1 MNDFDPEWLQ
11 KLKTTDPLRAK
22 TFTPEK
28 MSVIEKA
35 VENMNKPSRGR
46 KRKVWI
52 PGFAAVVAAV
62 IFVSGILP
70 SGPYTGWLSD
80 LFESEQI
87 DGTTA
92 KPNPTPA
99 DQADPQ
105 PEIEP
110 QPPAETVPLTG
121 KLKDQ
126 LQFSTESEMT
136 ISIHDA
142 QSGKDF
148 EIPADREDVI
158 LQSLNGTDLT
168 AAKAPEAVSSGSE
181 TSVFLRFSVD
191 GKIYQIPYRLKTNTI
206 EWKGQSFYVDDGIML
221 LMHGL
226 LLPETELTK
235 IDRVFEQARKEQAN
249 GQVIEHEKQLY
260 EGERLQIDGKDYAA
274 WEKELKNLPLVSE
287 KIYYNYFTEKMD
299 SIRQYEPGITAL
311 NLAILF
317 EDPKYGT
324 KDGIRVGLTEA
335 EVIGKL
341 GEPNKKSATEWSYKD
356 GDYSK
361 FHLYF
366 EDGKVLYI
374 VITMPL

>member
-35 VENMNKPSRGR
+35 VENIIKPSRGR
-46 KRKVWI
+46 KRKAWI

-87 DGTTA
+87 DGNTA
-92 KPNPTPA
+92 NPNSTPP

-110 QPPAETVPLTG
+110 QPPAETVLLTG

-136 ISIHDA
+136 ISVHDA
-142 QSGKDF
+142 QNGKDF
-148 EIPADREDVI
+148 EIPADREYVI
-158 LQSLNGTDLT
+158 LQGLNGTDLT
-168 AAKAPEAVSSGSE
+168 AAKTPEATSSGSE
-181 TSVFLRFSVD
+181 ERVFLRFSVD

-226 LLPETELTK
+226 LLPETKLTK
-235 IDRVFEQARKEQAN
+235 IDRVFEQTRKEQAN
-249 GQVIEHEKQLY
+249 GQVIEHEQLY
-260 EGERLQIDGKDYAA
+260 DGERLQIDGKDYAA
-274 WEKELKNLPLVSE
+274 WVEELKSLPLVSE
-287 KIYYNYFTEKMD
+287 KKYYNYFTEKMD

-341 GEPNKKSATEWSYKD
+341 GEPNKKLDIKWSYKD
-356 GDYSK
+356 GDYAK

>member
-1 MNDFDPEWLQ
+1 MNEYDPEWMQ
-11 KLKTTDPLRAK
+11 KLKTTDPLRVK

-35 VENMNKPSRGR
+35 VEDMNKPSRGR

-52 PGFAAVVAAV
+52 PGFAAVIAAF
-62 IFVSGILP
+62 IIVSGILP
-70 SGPYTGWLSD
+70 SGPYTGWLLD
-80 LFESEQI
+80 LFESEQN
-87 DGTTA
+87 DHTTA
-92 KPNPTPA
+92 KPNPTPP
-99 DQADPQ
+99 DQANPQ
-105 PEIEP
+105 PEIVP

-136 ISIHDA
+136 ISVHDA

-148 EIPADREDVI
+148 EIPADREYVI

-168 AAKAPEAVSSGSE
+168 AAKAPEAASSE
-181 TSVFLRFSVD
+181 ASVFLRFSVD
-191 GKIYQIPYRLKTNTI
+191 GKIYQIPYRLETNTI

-221 LMHGL
+221 LMNGL
-226 LLPETELTK
+226 LLPETKLAK
-235 IDRVFEQARKEQAN
+235 IDRVFEQAHKEREN
-249 GQVIEHEKQLY
+249 GQVIEHEKLY
-260 EGERLQIDGKDYAA
+260 DWERLLIGRKDYAA
-274 WEKELKNLPLVSE
+274 WETELKNLPLVSE
-287 KIYYNYFTEKMD
+287 KKYYNYVTDKMD
-299 SIRQYEPGITAL
+299 SIRQYESGITAL
-311 NLAILF
+311 NLAFLF
-317 EDPKYGT
+317 EDPKYET

-335 EVIGKL
+335 EVIAKL
-341 GEPNKKSATEWSYKD
+341 GEPNKKSDTKWSYKD

>member
-35 VENMNKPSRGR
+35 VENMIKPSRGR
-46 KRKVWI
+46 KRKAWI

-87 DGTTA
+87 DGNTA
-92 KPNPTPA
+92 NPNSTPP

-110 QPPAETVPLTG
+110 QPPAETVLLTG

-136 ISIHDA
+136 ISVHDA
-142 QSGKDF
+142 QNGKDF
-148 EIPADREDVI
+148 EIPADREYVI
-158 LQSLNGTDLT
+158 LQGLNGTDLT
-168 AAKAPEAVSSGSE
+168 AAKAPEATSSGSE
-181 TSVFLRFSVD
+181 ERVFLRFSVD

-226 LLPETELTK
+226 LLPETKLTK
-235 IDRVFEQARKEQAN
+235 IDRVFEQTRKEQAN
-249 GQVIEHEKQLY
+249 GQVIEHEQLY
-260 EGERLQIDGKDYAA
+260 DGERLQIDGKDYAA
-274 WEKELKNLPLVSE
+274 WVEELKSLPLVSE
-287 KIYYNYFTEKMD
+287 KKYYNYFTEKMD

-341 GEPNKKSATEWSYKD
+341 GEPNKKLDIKWSYKD
-356 GDYSK
+356 GDYAK

>member
-1 MNDFDPEWLQ
+1 MNEFDSEWMQ

-35 VENMNKPSRGR
+35 VENMNKPLIGR
-46 KRKVWI
+46 KRKIWI
-52 PGFAAVVAAV
+52 PGFAAVVAV
-62 IFVSGILP
+62 IIFVSGILP
-70 SGPYTGWLSD
+70 SGPYTGWLSG

-87 DGTTA
+87 DGNTA
-92 KPNPTPA
+92 KPNPSPP

-126 LQFSTESEMT
+126 LQFNTESEMT

-148 EIPADREDVI
+148 EIPADREYVI

-168 AAKAPEAVSSGSE
+168 AAKAPEGASSDSE
-181 TSVFLRFSVD
+181 ASVFLRFSVD
-191 GKIYQIPYRLKTNTI
+191 GKIYQIPYHLKTNTI
-206 EWKGQSFYVDDGIML
+206 EWKGQSFYADDGIML

-226 LLPETELTK
+226 LLPETKLTK

-249 GQVIEHEKQLY
+249 GQVIEQGNRY
-260 EGERLQIDGKDYAA
+260 DWERLQIDGKDYAA

-287 KIYYNYFTEKMD
+287 KKYYNYFTEKMN
-299 SIRQYEPGITAL
+299 SIRQYEPGIIAL

-341 GEPNKKSATEWSYKD
+341 GEPNEKSATEWSYKD
-356 GDYSK
+356 GDFSK

>member
-1 MNDFDPEWLQ
+1 MNEFDPEWMQ

-46 KRKVWI
+46 KRKIWI

-80 LFESEQI
+80 LFENEQN

-92 KPNPTPA
+92 KPNPIPP

-142 QSGKDF
+142 QSGKDID
-148 EIPADREDVI
+148 IPAEREYVI

-168 AAKAPEAVSSGSE
+168 AAKAQEAASSGPEA
-181 TSVFLRFSVD
+181 SVFLRFLVD
-191 GKIYQIPYRLKTNTI
+191 GKIYQIPYRLKANTI

-226 LLPETELTK
+226 LLPETKLTQ
-235 IDRVFEQARKEQAN
+235 IDRVFEQARKEQEN
-249 GQVIEHEKQLY
+249 GQVIEQENRY
-260 EGERLQIDGKDYAA
+260 DWERLQINGKDYAA

-287 KIYYNYFTEKMD
+287 KKYYNFFTEKMN
-299 SIRQYEPGITAL
+299 SIRQYEGITAL
-311 NLAILF
+311 NQAILF

-335 EVIGKL
+335 EVIAKL
-341 GEPNKKSATEWSYKD
+341 GEPNKKSTTEWSYKD
-356 GDYSK
+356 GDYSQ

-366 EDGKVLYI
+366 ENGKVLYI
-374 VITMPL
+374 VIAMPL

>member
-1 MNDFDPEWLQ
+1 MNEFDPEWMQ

-80 LFESEQI
+80 LFENEQN

-92 KPNPTPA
+92 KPNPIPP

-142 QSGKDF
+142 QSGKDI
-148 EIPADREDVI
+148 EIPADREYVI

-168 AAKAPEAVSSGSE
+168 AAKAQEAASSGPEA
-181 TSVFLRFSVD
+181 SVFLRFLVD
-191 GKIYQIPYRLKTNTI
+191 GKIYQIPYRLKANTI

-226 LLPETELTK
+226 LLPETKLTQ
-235 IDRVFEQARKEQAN
+235 IDRVFEQARKEQEN
-249 GQVIEHEKQLY
+249 GQVIEQENRY
-260 EGERLQIDGKDYAA
+260 DWERLQINGKDYAA
-274 WEKELKNLPLVSE
+274 WEKELKNQPLVSE
-287 KIYYNYFTEKMD
+287 KKYYNFFTEKMN
-299 SIRQYEPGITAL
+299 SIRQYEGITAL
-311 NLAILF
+311 NQAILF

-335 EVIGKL
+335 EVIAKL
-341 GEPNKKSATEWSYKD
+341 GEPNKKSTTEWSYKD
-356 GDYSK
+356 GDYSQ

-366 EDGKVLYI
+366 ENGKVLYI
-374 VITMPL
+374 VIAMPL

>member
-35 VENMNKPSRGR
+35 VENMIKPSRGR
-46 KRKVWI
+46 KRKAWI

-87 DGTTA
+87 DGNTA
-92 KPNPTPA
+92 KPNPTPP

-110 QPPAETVPLTG
+110 QPPAETVLLTG

-136 ISIHDA
+136 ISVHDA
-142 QSGKDF
+142 QNGKDF
-148 EIPADREDVI
+148 EIPADREYVI
-158 LQSLNGTDLT
+158 LQGLNGTDLT
-168 AAKAPEAVSSGSE
+168 AAKAPEATSSGSE
-181 TSVFLRFSVD
+181 ERVFLRFSVD
-191 GKIYQIPYRLKTNTI
+191 GKIYQIPYRQKTNTI

-226 LLPETELTK
+226 LLPETKLTK
-235 IDRVFEQARKEQAN
+235 IDRVFEQTRKEQAN
-249 GQVIEHEKQLY
+249 GQVIEHEKLY
-260 EGERLQIDGKDYAA
+260 DGERLQIDGKDYAA
-274 WEKELKNLPLVSE
+274 WVEELKSLPLVSE
-287 KIYYNYFTEKMD
+287 KKYYNYFTEKMD

-341 GEPNKKSATEWSYKD
+341 GEPNKKLDIKWSYKD
-356 GDYSK
+356 GDYAK

>member
-1 MNDFDPEWLQ
+1 MNDYDLEWMQ

-52 PGFAAVVAAV
+52 PGFAAAVAV
-62 IFVSGILP
+62 IIFVSGILP

-80 LFESEQI
+80 LFKNEQI

-92 KPNPTPA
+92 KPNPTPP
-99 DQADPQ
+99 DQADLQ

-142 QSGKDF
+142 QSGKEF
-148 EIPADREDVI
+148 EIPADREYVI

-168 AAKAPEAVSSGSE
+168 AAKAPEAASSNSE
-181 TSVFLRFSVD
+181 ASVFLRFSVD

-221 LMHGL
+221 LLHGL
-226 LLPETELTK
+226 LLPETKLAK
-235 IDRVFEQARKEQAN
+235 IYRVFEQARKEQAN
-249 GQVIEHEKQLY
+249 GQVIEHEKLY
-260 EGERLQIDGKDYAA
+260 DWERLQIDGKDYAA

-287 KIYYNYFTEKMD
+287 KKYYNYFTEKMG
-299 SIRQYEPGITAL
+299 SIGQYEPGIAAL

-341 GEPNKKSATEWSYKD
+341 GEPNKKSATKWSYKD
-356 GDYSK
+356 SDDFK

>member
-1 MNDFDPEWLQ
+1 MSDHDLEWMQ

-28 MSVIEKA
+28 MAAIEKA

-52 PGFAAVVAAV
+52 PVFAAVVVAV
-62 IFVSGILP
+62 TIFVSGLLP
-70 SGPYTGWLSD
+70 DGPYTGWLPD
-80 LFESEQI
+80 LFEREQNDDI
-87 DGTTA
+87 SA
-92 KPNPTPA
+92 KPNPTPP
-99 DQADPQ
+99 DQADPE

-110 QPPAETVPLTG
+110 QPSAETVPLTG

-142 QSGKDF
+142 QSEIDYD
-148 EIPADREDVI
+148 IPADREYVI

-168 AAKAPEAVSSGSE
+168 AAKAPKAAATGSE
-181 TSVFLRFSVD
+181 ASVFLRFSVD
-191 GKIYQIPYRLKTNTI
+191 GKIYQIPYRLETNTI

-226 LLPETELTK
+226 LLPETKLAK
-235 IDRVFEQARKEQAN
+235 IDRVFEQARKERAN
-249 GQVIEHEKQLY
+249 DQVIEYEQLY
-260 EGERLQIDGKDYAA
+260 DWERLQIDGKDYAA

-287 KIYYNYFTEKMD
+287 KIYYNYVTEKMD
-299 SIRQYEPGITAL
+299 SIRQYEPGITVW
-311 NLAILF
+311 NRVILF

-324 KDGIRVGLTEA
+324 KDDIRVGLTEA

-356 GDYSK
+356 GDYFK
-361 FHLYF
+361 LHLYF

-374 VITMPL
+374 VNTMPL